1 MKKHKISTKLLLWLL
16 SVTVVIVLVS
26 GTLIAYSAYQSEVQD
41 WSDFVFS
48 YARTASDYIDGDRI
62 DGYAKSQKTDEYYD
76 LIQSFLDN
84 NVKDTNLLFYYVFVP
99 YEDDYMFI
107 WCSDITGD
115 NLPLGTRIPYRDEA
129 DKEEVFA
136 VYHSDEPKN
145 MEITHDDTFGYI
157 ASTYYPIYNSKGEP
171 VAQVGV
177 DLSMSNLIGKTVGSI
192 GVLVLSVFLVTV
204 LSITAMFFFIRKN
217 LVRPLGKLTEATK
230 DTVENIES
238 KQEELNLDIHTGD
251 ELETLAESFDRMYGD
266 LRDYI
271 EKNAAITAEQE
282 RIETELSL
290 ATKIQADM
298 LPNIFPAFP
307 DRKDF
312 DIYASM
318 TPAKEVG
325 GDFYDF
331 FMIDDDHLALVMAD
345 VSGKGVPAALFMM
358 MTMIMI
364 QNQAST
370 GKSPKDVLMSV
381 NDQICSNNRE
391 QMFVTVWLGI
401 LEISTGKLIASNAG
415 HEKPIIKHLDGDYEM
430 VMDRHGFVIGAM
442 EGIKYRD
449 YELELYPGSKLFLYT
464 DGLMEAADEAEDIY
478 GSGRALE
485 ALNRAKDMAPKE
497 LLEFVK
503 SEVERFAGNAPQFDD
518 LTMLCLEYN
527 GLPRPDSDN
536 TNA

>member
-115 NLPLGTRIPYRDEA
+115 NLPLGTRMPYKDEA

-136 VYHSDEPKN
+136 VYHSDEPKK

-230 DTVENIES
+230 DTVENIEI

-251 ELETLAESFDRMYGD
+251 ELETLAESFDRMYSD

-370 GKSPKDVLMSV
+370 GKSPKEVLMSV
-381 NDQICSNNRE
+381 DDQICSNNRE

-415 HEKPIIKHLDGDYEM
+415 HEKPIIKHPGGDYEM

-442 EGIKYRD
+442 EGMKYRD
-449 YELELYPGSKLFLYT
+449 YELQLYPGSKLFLYT

-478 GSGRALE
+478 GSERALE

-518 LTMLCLEYN
+518 LTMLCLQYN
-527 GLPRPDSDN
+527 GFPQPESDN